1 MDSTHHS
8 ISQSDEELWE
18 QLKEGHKQSLRTL
31 FLRYYDALFRYGLSV
46 CSREELIEDCLQ
58 ELFYQLWE
66 RRGDLSDVQ
75 NVKGYL
81 WISFRRRL
89 MGQLKKKNESDNK
102 SVQFEAKMKKV
113 MSIEGTIIDSE
124 KRDRTHERLRQVFA
138 DLSTRER
145 EVLFL
150 KYYEGMSYSEIEE
163 ILGLEYQTV
172 RNYMYRAIDRLREIF
187 KKEGIKIAL
196 SMLII
201 FLTL

>member
-1 MDSTHHS
+1 MDSTHS

-18 QLKEGHKQSLRTL
+18 QLKEGHKRSLRAL
-31 FLRYYDALFRYGLSV
+31 FLRHYDALFRYGLSV
-46 CSREELIEDCLQ
+46 CSKEELIEDCLQ

-66 RRGDLSDVQ
+66 GREDLSDVQ

-89 MGQLKKKNESDNK
+89 MGQIKKKSETDNK
-102 SVQFEAKMKKV
+102 SVQFQAKMKKV
-113 MSIEGTIIDSE
+113 MSVEGTIIDSE
-124 KRDRTHERLRQVFA
+124 KRSKTHEKLQQVFA

-150 KYYEGMSYSEIEE
+150 KYYEGMSYSEIEN

-172 RNYMYRAIDRLREIF
+172 RNYMYRAIDRLREAF

-196 SMLII
+196 AILFI
-201 FLTL
+201 FVG